1 MEKTKVKKLVTSAI
15 TLSMAFSTLAP
26 SMVFATD
33 DVKPRDIVTKVNHAL
48 NGTATANNSET
59 SYWGPDKAI
68 DGIVNRDAAK
78 PDQSR
83 WSTNMGTTPMVLTID
98 LKEEKAFSEFKI
110 EWERKNIKGFNI
122 SISNDNNEYTPVYTK
137 PDDSNI
143 TSLTTTVTLEN
154 SVSARYVKLTVDNY
168 DDTEAAGWASV
179 SLYEFEVLGEESY
192 ENLAVGAT
200 AVASGSETTS
210 FGPAN
215 VVDENMKTRWAST
228 ANHDDDKWISL
239 DFGTAKDIAS
249 VTLKWERR
257 NATKYKIQ
265 SSKNGTSWE
274 DVKTLTKAPREFDDI
289 INFDNT
295 INTRYLRVVVSDFEN
310 LAEDRDG
317 KSVNWPTVSL
327 YEFEAYAVKQQVD
340 SEQIVTIDDVINN
353 LVIPAVAK
361 GDTKMA
367 LPQVPEGFEIE
378 FIGADYEQILDRD
391 LTIHQPIVDTIVSV
405 NYKVKKGDQEKITG
419 AYNVTIP
426 GKNSPDVSIN
436 AKPKVVPELAE
447 WVGTEGSFT
456 ISDDSRIVINPAY
469 KDDLAYLAKTF
480 KADYQAQTGKEI
492 EVVYANTPGAH
503 DFYFTLGSSDTGL
516 KEEGYLMTVGDSV
529 KVEAV
534 DKTGAFWAT
543 QSILQIL
550 KQNSNTIP
558 NGQTRDYPKYEVRGF
573 MLDVG
578 RMPYSLDILKDIAKN
593 MAYYKM
599 NDFQVHLNDNYIWVE
614 DYGDNAFDAYSGF
627 RLESD
632 IKAGGNG
639 GLNQADLTSKDV
651 FYTKDQFRTFIQECR
666 DMGVAVVP
674 EFDTPAHSLALT
686 KVRPDLAMKDKSVAR
701 HWDHLDLDSMYDE
714 SLAFTQSIFNEYM
727 NGDDPV
733 FDQNTTV
740 NVGTDEYDG
749 KYAENF
755 RQYTD
760 DMLKFIQD
768 TGRDVRLWGS
778 LSMRKGSTPVRSE
791 NVQMNIWNTSWANPN
806 EMYKQGFDLIN
817 MVDGTLYMVPG
828 AGYYNDYLNS
838 QNIYNNWQPNNMGG
852 TIIPAGDEQMLGSAY
867 AIWNDMVDKKANGIS
882 EYDIYDRFEKALPAM
897 SSKLWGDGQDLKYN
911 ELNEV
916 VNSLGTAPNSN
927 PRDVVTSKSDTVL
940 NYDFNKSEIV
950 DKSGNEYNVVNK
962 KNVAT
967 VAGKFS
973 KGLEL
978 SGGESY
984 IETPLADMGP
994 NNSVSFWVKMDK
1006 DATGEQV
1013 LFESDKGSIKMS
1025 QKDTGKVGF
1034 SRIGYDYSFNYELPK
1049 DEWVKLEIKGY
1060 ANKAELYVNGELVD
1074 TLAKNATGGK
1084 YATLTLP
1091 LERIGSKTTSF
1102 KGIIDN
1108 LEISTTG
1115 SQSDDT
1121 DYTKV
1126 DSSNFTVSTD
1136 NENPQAGNEGPI
1148 TYAFDNNEVTFWHSN
1163 YSPYQALPATVEID
1177 MKEVHTINQF
1187 DYLPRQDGNTNG
1199 QITKYEL
1206 YIKENAADE
1215 YQKVSEGELAANAS
1229 LKKIT
1234 FDAANAQY
1242 IKFVAL
1248 EGTGNGGKSFA
1259 CASEFTVRQI
1269 DSKAELRKVVNLAA
1283 NYEKEYYT
1291 TASWNDFETALTNAQ
1306 MILDKADASS
1316 TEIDDAASALKTAID
1331 SLVEIGDVVKTEL
1344 ERVIAEA
1351 QSIDT
1356 TKYTDK
1362 TVDVLKTALVN
1373 AISINGNENATQEE
1387 VNAAITA
1394 LTNAIDELELKTDV
1408 SVDKTDLETLL
1419 NICGTIDLNNYQ
1431 ENGKAEFKAAYEYA
1445 LSIFNEADAT
1455 EQEIR
1460 DAMNRLLEAKK
1471 NLKEIEV
1478 TPTDPDKNG
1487 QDKPIDNKVETGDNI
1502 NVLYSASGLAL
1513 ASIVFYFSK
1522 KRKRSN

>member
-426 GKNSPDVSIN
+426 GKNSPDISIN

-897 SSKLWGDGQDLKYN
+897 SSKLWGDGQ
-911 ELNEV
+911 
-916 VNSLGTAPNSN
+916 
-927 PRDVVTSKSDTVL
+927 
-940 NYDFNKSEIV
+940 I
-950 DKSGNEYNVVNK
+950 
-962 KNVAT
+962 
-967 VAGKFS
+967 
-973 KGLEL
+973 
-978 SGGESY
+978 
-984 IETPLADMGP
+984 
-994 NNSVSFWVKMDK
+994 
-1006 DATGEQV
+1006 
-1013 LFESDKGSIKMS
+1013 
-1025 QKDTGKVGF
+1025 
-1034 SRIGYDYSFNYELPK
+1034 
-1049 DEWVKLEIKGY
+1049 
-1060 ANKAELYVNGELVD
+1060 
-1074 TLAKNATGGK
+1074 
-1084 YATLTLP
+1084 
-1091 LERIGSKTTSF
+1091 
-1102 KGIIDN
+1102 
-1108 LEISTTG
+1108 
-1115 SQSDDT
+1115 
-1121 DYTKV
+1121 
-1126 DSSNFTVSTD
+1126 
-1136 NENPQAGNEGPI
+1136 
-1148 TYAFDNNEVTFWHSN
+1148 
-1163 YSPYQALPATVEID
+1163 
-1177 MKEVHTINQF
+1177 
-1187 DYLPRQDGNTNG
+1187 
-1199 QITKYEL
+1199 
-1206 YIKENAADE
+1206 
-1215 YQKVSEGELAANAS
+1215 
-1229 LKKIT
+1229 
-1234 FDAANAQY
+1234 
-1242 IKFVAL
+1242 
-1248 EGTGNGGKSFA
+1248 
-1259 CASEFTVRQI
+1259 
-1269 DSKAELRKVVNLAA
+1269 
-1283 NYEKEYYT
+1283 
-1291 TASWNDFETALTNAQ
+1291 
-1306 MILDKADASS
+1306 
-1316 TEIDDAASALKTAID
+1316 
-1331 SLVEIGDVVKTEL
+1331 
-1344 ERVIAEA
+1344 
-1351 QSIDT
+1351 
-1356 TKYTDK
+1356 
-1362 TVDVLKTALVN
+1362 
-1373 AISINGNENATQEE
+1373 
-1387 VNAAITA
+1387 
-1394 LTNAIDELELKTDV
+1394 
-1408 SVDKTDLETLL
+1408 
-1419 NICGTIDLNNYQ
+1419 
-1431 ENGKAEFKAAYEYA
+1431 
-1445 LSIFNEADAT
+1445 
-1455 EQEIR
+1455 
-1460 DAMNRLLEAKK
+1460 
-1471 NLKEIEV
+1471 
-1478 TPTDPDKNG
+1478 
-1487 QDKPIDNKVETGDNI
+1487 
-1502 NVLYSASGLAL
+1502 
-1513 ASIVFYFSK
+1513 
-1522 KRKRSN
+1522 

>member
-426 GKNSPDVSIN
+426 GKNSPDISIN

-1234 FDAANAQY
+1234 FDAAHARY
-1242 IKFVAL
+1242 LKFVA
-1248 EGTGNGGKSFA
+1248 
-1259 CASEFTVRQI
+1259 
-1269 DSKAELRKVVNLAA
+1269 
-1283 NYEKEYYT
+1283 
-1291 TASWNDFETALTNAQ
+1291 
-1306 MILDKADASS
+1306 
-1316 TEIDDAASALKTAID
+1316 
-1331 SLVEIGDVVKTEL
+1331 
-1344 ERVIAEA
+1344 
-1351 QSIDT
+1351 
-1356 TKYTDK
+1356 
-1362 TVDVLKTALVN
+1362 
-1373 AISINGNENATQEE
+1373 
-1387 VNAAITA
+1387 
-1394 LTNAIDELELKTDV
+1394 
-1408 SVDKTDLETLL
+1408 
-1419 NICGTIDLNNYQ
+1419 
-1431 ENGKAEFKAAYEYA
+1431 
-1445 LSIFNEADAT
+1445 
-1455 EQEIR
+1455 
-1460 DAMNRLLEAKK
+1460 
-1471 NLKEIEV
+1471 
-1478 TPTDPDKNG
+1478 
-1487 QDKPIDNKVETGDNI
+1487 
-1502 NVLYSASGLAL
+1502 
-1513 ASIVFYFSK
+1513 
-1522 KRKRSN
+1522 